1 MVVEKT
7 KWNNTYR
14 SLMRISQAVTI
25 LSAGVLVLIISS
37 CAALIK
43 PPEAPPEAAVEPG
56 DPFMGDWEGS
66 WVTDMG
72 DPRPIVA
79 QVIALGNGQYRAN
92 LLPEFDRRY
101 SSVPMVEG
109 QRSGTAVRFS
119 GEINPSN
126 WGGSGIV
133 AIQGQIE
140 AETFTGSS
148 TGDVVSTM
156 EMKKVIRL
164 SPTLEKEPPAGAI
177 VLFDGTNLD
186 EWVHPVRP
194 QEETGG
200 AYQIKP
206 AGWKLIDGAMEVV
219 PKSRDIVTKKKFTD
233 FELHVEFR
241 TPFMPAARGQGRGN
255 SGVYLQGRY
264 EVQVLDSY
272 GLEGMDN
279 ECGGIYQVSRPRV
292 NMCAPPLQ
300 WQTYDITF
308 RAPRFDEGGNK
319 TENARLTVLHNG
331 VKIHDNIEIP
341 EPTGSARDRVG
352 EDVSQ
357 PGGISLQEHG
367 NRVQYRNI
375 WVLELP

>member
-66 WVTDMG
+66 WESDDGGPVS
-72 DPRPIVA
+72 IVA
-79 QVIALGNGQYRAN
+79 QVITLGNGQYRAN

-101 SSVPMVEG
+101 SSAAFLEG
-109 QRSGTAVRFS
+109 QRSGKVVSFK
-119 GEINPSN
+119 GDIDPIN
-126 WGGSGIV
+126 WGESGYI
-133 AIQGQIE
+133 AITAQIE
-140 AETFTGSS
+140 GETFAGSY
-148 TGDVVSTM
+148 TGDAVGTF
-156 EMKKVIRL
+156 ELKKVERL
-164 SPTLEKEPPAGAI
+164 SPTLGKEPPGGAI
-177 VLFDGTNLD
+177 VLFNGTSLD

-194 QEETGG
+194 EGETGG
-200 AYQIKP
+200 AYQTKP
-206 AGWKLIDGAMEVV
+206 AGWKLVEGGAMEVV
-219 PKSRDIVTKKKFTD
+219 PRSRSIITKRKFTD

-241 TPFMPAARGQGRGN
+241 TPFMPAAKGQGRGN

-272 GLEGMDN
+272 GLEGLDN
-279 ECGGIYQVSRPRV
+279 ECGGVYQVAAPRV

-300 WQTYDITF
+300 WQTYDIIF
-308 RAPRFDEGGNK
+308 QAPRFGENGNK
-319 TENARLTVLHNG
+319 TESARLSVIHNG
-331 VKIHDNIEIP
+331 VKIHDNLEVP
-341 EPTGSARDRVG
+341 GPTGSSLG
-352 EDVSQ
+352 ENVTQ
-357 PGGISLQEHG
+357 PGGIYLQDHG

-375 WVLELP
+375 WLLESP

>member
-1 MVVEKT
+1 MAMREAKQSR
-7 KWNNTYR
+7 TYR
-14 SLMRISQAVTI
+14 FLSRGGRILAVV
-25 LSAGVLVLIISS
+25 SAGVLVLIFAS
-37 CAALIK
+37 CARFIR
-43 PPEAPPEAAVEPG
+43 PPEAPAKAAVEPG

-72 DPRPIVA
+72 DTGPIVA
-79 QVIALGNGQYRAN
+79 QVIALGNGRYRAN
-92 LLPEFDRRY
+92 LMPEFDQRY
-101 SSVPMVEG
+101 NSVPVVEG

-119 GEINPSN
+119 GEIDPSN

-140 AETFTGSS
+140 GETFAGSF
-148 TGDVVSTM
+148 TGDAVGTF
-156 EMKKVIRL
+156 EMKKAVRL
-164 SPTLEKEPPAGAI
+164 SPTLGKEPPAGAI

-194 QEETGG
+194 REETGG
-200 AYQIKP
+200 AYQTKP

-219 PKSRDIVTKKKFTD
+219 PKSGSIVTKRKFSD

-241 TPFMPAARGQGRGN
+241 TPFMPAARGQKRGN

-264 EVQVLDSY
+264 EMQVLDSY
-272 GLEGMDN
+272 GLEGVDN
-279 ECGGIYQVSRPRV
+279 ECGGIYQVAAPRV

-319 TENARLTVLHNG
+319 TENARLTVVHNG
-331 VKIHDNIEIP
+331 IKIHDYLEIP
-341 EPTGSARDRVG
+341 GPTGGARNENEAEPDG
-352 EDVSQ
+352 LM
-357 PGGISLQEHG
+357 LQDH
-367 NRVQYRNI
+367 NDLVQYRNI
-375 WVLELP
+375 WLVELP